1 MMQKYG
7 LSALCTR
14 NIIENNLLYAPY
26 RIFFTIIYAIFHA
39 IGVLPYHILSEMSKR
54 IFAEDLPPPG
64 TYAKRFRCIFLP
76 NPARTENG
84 CFTVSGILLHYNR
97 AYSQHLALVSAICE
111 KPVRSDKTNLMI
123 IHAVNQFIP
132 FDNFPIIS
140 LCIANC
146 NTGRQSA
153 FRYVA
158 EYQA

>member
-26 RIFFTIIYAIFHA
+26 RIFFTIIYAIFYA
-39 IGVLPYHILSEMSKR
+39 ITVLPYHILSEISKR
-54 IFAEDLPPPG
+54 IFAEDLPPG

-84 CFTVSGILLHYNR
+84 CFTVSGILSHRNR
-97 AYSQHLALVSAICE
+97 AYSQHIAPVSAICE
-111 KPVRSDKTNLMI
+111 KPARSDKTNPMI
-123 IHAVNQFIP
+123 IHAVNQLIP

-146 NTGRQSA
+146 STGRQSA

>member
-1 MMQKYG
+1 MP
-7 LSALCTR
+7 SVF
-14 NIIENNLLYAPY
+14 Y
-26 RIFFTIIYAIFHA
+26 RIIFFLKCQNASSPKI
-39 IGVLPYHILSEMSKR
+39 S
-54 IFAEDLPPPG
+54 PPG

>member
-1 MMQKYG
+1 MDYLHYVQEISSK
-7 LSALCTR
+7 
-14 NIIENNLLYAPY
+14 IIFYMLRTGYFLRLYMPFFMPSLFY
-26 RIFFTIIYAIFHA
+26 RIIFFLKCQNASSPKIF
-39 IGVLPYHILSEMSKR
+39 
-54 IFAEDLPPPG
+54 PPPG

-84 CFTVSGILLHYNR
+84 CFTVSGILLHCNR

-111 KPVRSDKTNLMI
+111 KPVRSDKTNPMI